1 VDTAGSAVGDTELGL
16 YAASGDLLANND
28 DSPLG
33 LQSVVEGNLPAGTYY
48 LATGAYNTGFGLAG
62 FDVTAPSGVA
72 DFLRVNVRLGAFDAA
87 NAIVATATG
96 TNEAGA
102 VWFTAEVGASYDP
115 NVDDSDSDFDADG
128 ASLSAE
134 LAAGTDPEDSDS
146 DDDTLLDGAEITAG
160 TNPLSGDTDGDG
172 LGDAVETGTGTLVDA
187 DDTGTDPTLADTDGD
202 GASDGFEV
210 SEGYDPNDANS
221 APPIPVVQ
229 PSFIPINEIAPGA
242 YGPDLTQTGLNYQ
255 QNKYPGGVIFNNQA
269 EGNYNAHV
277 SGNPTPNSSFDAIV
291 PWASHGNGGGQIS
304 NRNSAFVDG
313 GGENFTVRVNGYLD
327 MSSFAPGTYNIHI
340 GGDDTNYFI
349 MDTADGQVLAQHNCC
364 PQNQATAFT
373 ITTPGIFPFD
383 NVFGEQGGGD
393 WYDVGISGP
402 GINGI
407 VALGDTENGS
417 PVVYPIGLDATD
429 SDEDGLIDAWETI
442 WDGIDDLDALS
453 SDGDFDN
460 DGSTDGEEY
469 AAGTDPTDDD
479 SDGDGL
485 LDGAEAAAGTDPA
498 NADTD
503 GDGLSDGEESTE
515 TGTDPLD
522 ADSDGD
528 GLGDGQELAFGSDPL
543 DAASLPVDPVVQPS
557 FAPINAQESGVYG
570 PDFTAPGV
578 DYQENKYPG
587 GVIANGQ
594 SLNNY
599 NIHVSGSPAP
609 NSSVTAVQPWT
620 SHGGGGNFSTRNSPF
635 VDGGGDNFTVRYNGY
650 LDMRGYD
657 AGDYTIHLQSDD
669 TNYFVMDTVDGTVI
683 VDDPSC
689 CNEITQS
696 FTISIP
702 GLFPFDNVFGEQ
714 GGGEWTDV
722 AISGPGITGIVALG
736 DTENGSPPVY
746 IIGSGVEAPAERLV
760 NVFFDE
766 NGAGNIAL
774 ENLTPGETYHVQGSF
789 DGVNFVAL
797 AGSEFVTPDA
807 DVTVGPL
814 VLPFTT
820 ADQPFLLVKVYKG
833 PIE

>member
-1 VDTAGSAVGDTELGL
+1 MNNSSKTRIAPYYRLSFGRRPPEELYDMKRDPHQLRNLAEEEKFAEVKSSLRQKMEDYLRATDDPRMQGQSPWDGYDFTDKRIFGNPRWREEGLGL
-16 YAASGDLLANND
+16 
-28 DSPLG
+28 P
-33 LQSVVEGNLPAGTYY
+33 SVIVE
-48 LATGAYNTGFGLAG
+48 
-62 FDVTAPSGVA
+62 
-72 DFLRVNVRLGAFDAA
+72 
-87 NAIVATATG
+87 
-96 TNEAGA
+96 
-102 VWFTAEVGASYDP
+102 DP
-115 NVDDSDSDFDADG
+115 
-128 ASLSAE
+128 
-134 LAAGTDPEDSDS
+134 
-146 DDDTLLDGAEITAG
+146 
-160 TNPLSGDTDGDG
+160 
-172 LGDAVETGTGTLVDA
+172 
-187 DDTGTDPTLADTDGD
+187 
-202 GASDGFEV
+202 
-210 SEGYDPNDANS
+210 
-221 APPIPVVQ
+221 
-229 PSFIPINEIAPGA
+229 
-242 YGPDLTQTGLNYQ
+242 
-255 QNKYPGGVIFNNQA
+255 
-269 EGNYNAHV
+269 
-277 SGNPTPNSSFDAIV
+277 
-291 PWASHGNGGGQIS
+291 
-304 NRNSAFVDG
+304 
-313 GGENFTVRVNGYLD
+313 
-327 MSSFAPGTYNIHI
+327 
-340 GGDDTNYFI
+340 
-349 MDTADGQVLAQHNCC
+349 
-364 PQNQATAFT
+364 
-373 ITTPGIFPFD
+373 
-383 NVFGEQGGGD
+383 
-393 WYDVGISGP
+393 
-402 GINGI
+402 
-407 VALGDTENGS
+407 
-417 PVVYPIGLDATD
+417 
-429 SDEDGLIDAWETI
+429 
-442 WDGIDDLDALS
+442 
-453 SDGDFDN
+453 
-460 DGSTDGEEY
+460 
-469 AAGTDPTDDD
+469 
-479 SDGDGL
+479 
-485 LDGAEAAAGTDPA
+485 
-498 NADTD
+498 DTD
-503 GDGLSDGEESTE
+503 GDGLS
-515 TGTDPLD
+515 
-522 ADSDGD
+522 
-528 GLGDGQELAFGSDPL
+528 DGQELAFGSDPL

-557 FAPINAQESGVYG
+557 FVPINAQEAGVYG

-578 DYQENKYPG
+578 DYQENKYAG

-766 NGAGNIAL
+766 NGAGNITL

-789 DGVNFVAL
+789 DGVNYVAL

-820 ADQPFLLVKVYKG
+820 AEQPFLLVKVYKG